1 MATVDLPAST
11 EQALSRPSTLQRWLE
26 FAGGSEFLALQPL
39 LHGMKLVELLRMSST
54 TFGLTSGLAK
64 LGMVPSTARRLAD
77 ELNRLRAVLC
87 GGVRAPPWLLSLLEP
102 QRAAE
107 QKLLDLNPLT
117 LGPPTTLHMLPPR
130 GQQAIPPQPAPP
142 MQSRT
147 GSARPSRP
155 SSGAERRPASAR
167 HARPASQPAS
177 TRPTRPASAR
187 HTRPTSAAP
196 ATPTYIW
203 ASSVVPSE
211 RRGGALRPAPPAP
224 AAVIAPPSA
233 PPSNGFRVR
242 RPLSAQAPP
251 MPRPPAALRPTS
263 ARTWTRG
270 GGIGARHGARPSSSR
285 SPYRAVVGVAGG
297 IVGQTLKRPWEYGG
311 GSGSSAS
318 GALDTAPNG
327 SRPSAV
333 PSAPASSRPT
343 SAVPSVGILR
353 SRPPSAVASA
363 RSGSRPG
370 SARSRSS
377 SPRDR
382 DSAFSQP
389 PTGAIALDEAKPVG
403 IANAAASASERPVG
417 LLGSVLR
424 REAAIA
430 ALKTAVQTAPPPP
443 GRERSKLL
451 RTVAYS
457 INELREATVDAIE
470 LLAVRPAHAARFY
483 WNGMDLALK
492 MLTDLLWAPLPQTLD
507 PLLCKWFGD
516 WTVVWL
522 AESKRASREV
532 RSMLAADPLCMHVLS
547 TAPSPLSP
555 QVQSMLALFAPNE
568 KMLKRC
574 RRAEK
579 RLLALAADASTE
591 GAGMGGW
598 AKQNAEQRA
607 DTLRAVQGHR
617 LGASYSEGGANHAQ
631 RRRFDNFEQ
640 LLYGRDGVH
649 LKHLEALRERHV
661 DLVSRAAKVVQCSWR
676 LFVALQRMRAQAAT
690 AVQQNEAVALRVRT
704 EFARQSSISARI
716 GAPTT
721 ALGSPT
727 SISPTG
733 PLIRIESPS
742 AVAGK
747 RSSQKG
753 ASTPATTPTGKVAG
767 KGARKESE
775 EGDDKRGST
784 PGKMSDSAIAE
795 TAMKAAMATMAAY
808 DPEKQLD
815 RSFLRSMAMSVE
827 MPEMS

>member
-1 MATVDLPAST
+1 
-11 EQALSRPSTLQRWLE
+11 
-26 FAGGSEFLALQPL
+26 
-39 LHGMKLVELLRMSST
+39 
-54 TFGLTSGLAK
+54 
-64 LGMVPSTARRLAD
+64 
-77 ELNRLRAVLC
+77 
-87 GGVRAPPWLLSLLEP
+87 
-102 QRAAE
+102 
-107 QKLLDLNPLT
+107 
-117 LGPPTTLHMLPPR
+117 
-130 GQQAIPPQPAPP
+130 
-142 MQSRT
+142 
-147 GSARPSRP
+147 
-155 SSGAERRPASAR
+155 
-167 HARPASQPAS
+167 
-177 TRPTRPASAR
+177 
-187 HTRPTSAAP
+187 
-196 ATPTYIW
+196 
-203 ASSVVPSE
+203 
-211 RRGGALRPAPPAP
+211 
-224 AAVIAPPSA
+224 
-233 PPSNGFRVR
+233 
-242 RPLSAQAPP
+242 
-251 MPRPPAALRPTS
+251 
-263 ARTWTRG
+263 
-270 GGIGARHGARPSSSR
+270 
-285 SPYRAVVGVAGG
+285 VGVAGG

-333 PSAPASSRPT
+333 PSAPASSRPS

-403 IANAAASASERPVG
+403 LANAAASASERPVG

-516 WTVVWL
+516 WTIVWL

-532 RSMLAADPLCMHVLS
+532 RSMLAADPLCMHVLT

-733 PLIRIESPS
+733 PLIRTESPS